1 MCDYSLAGLPNRLA
15 AEGENLV
22 LHRFSTG
29 SMGLTPSRDSSAARP
44 AREGF
49 RGFLRWLAAGFKR
62 LNANHKELAVC
73 VPPGAHLL
81 MRQVPENLQQRWN
94 VRSEEEVVFTQT
106 GAIANTF
113 RDAVRFFHG
122 REVLLQDFPSGVPVK
137 VLSLGDNPAGEV
149 FDEQLATTSNSR
161 LASV

>member
-15 AEGENLV
+15 AEGETLV

-29 SMGLTPSRDSSAARP
+29 SMGLTPSRDSSVARP
-44 AREGF
+44 ACKGL
-49 RGFLRWLAAGFKR
+49 RGFWQRLNAGFKT
-62 LNANHKELAVC
+62 LHTSNKELAVC
-73 VPPGAHLL
+73 VPPGARLL

-94 VRSEEEVVFTQT
+94 VRCEEEVVFTQT

-137 VLSLGDNPAGEV
+137 VLSLGDNPVEV
-149 FDEQLATTSNSR
+149 FDEQLATASDPR
-161 LASV
+161 LTPA